1 MNRNKLVSDYCTL
14 HRAELLAYASSRL
27 GDKDEAEDLVQN
39 TFLRLLTT
47 DKMLTEQTLP
57 ALVYTICRN
66 LVSDYFRRRAFRYE
80 YEHYIKGTGDDISSM
95 ESVFFAADIVE
106 QMERGL
112 ARIPADS
119 RDIYRMHILGG
130 MRVSE
135 ISELTGQKYKTVEN
149 RLGLARREMRSYLRA
164 VV

>member
-1 MNRNKLVSDYCTL
+1 MNRNKLISDYYTL

-57 ALVYTICRN
+57 ALVFTICRN
-66 LVSDYFRRRAFRYE
+66 LVSDHFRRRAFRYE
-80 YEHYIKGTGDDISSM
+80 YEHYIKGTGDDFSSM
-95 ESVFFAADIVE
+95 ESVFFAANIVE

-135 ISELTGQKYKTVEN
+135 ISEQTGQKYKTVEN
-149 RLGLARREMRSYLRA
+149 HLGLARKQIRNYLRA
-164 VV
+164 VI

>member
-1 MNRNKLVSDYCTL
+1 MNRNKLISDYYTL

-57 ALVYTICRN
+57 ALVFTICRN
-66 LVSDYFRRRAFRYE
+66 LVSDYYRRRAFRYE
-80 YEHYIKGTGDDISSM
+80 YEHYIQSSGEGFSTM
-95 ESVFFAADIVE
+95 ESVFFAADIIE
-106 QMERGL
+106 RMEHGL
-112 ARIPADS
+112 ARIPKNC
-119 RDIYRMHILGG
+119 RHIYRLHNLEG

-135 ISELTGQKYKTVEN
+135 ISEQTGEKYKTVEN
-149 RLGLARREMRSYLRA
+149 RLGLARRQMRAYLRA